1 MLRDLIENLIWA
13 KEDGSKKD
21 IRNAYADLI
30 RVGVDKVSADL
41 MASAVKSGA
50 VDGERLEEMS
60 VKLVEPEQEE
70 DKNENEEILDSGE
83 IVAQVLKTTERYK
96 CDICGQ
102 SISFLDPAFT
112 GKLEVEDRENGPV
125 KEYIL
130 CSGCI
135 TRDEVKQ
142 RFPYVTI
149 NAERQH
155 EEGE

>member
-21 IRNAYADLI
+21 IRRAYADLL
-30 RVGVDKVSADL
+30 RVGVDKASADL
-41 MASAVKSGA
+41 MASAVESGA
-50 VDGERLEEMS
+50 VDGEQLEEMS
-60 VKLVEPEQEE
+60 VKLVETEQEE
-70 DKNENEEILDSGE
+70 DKNENEEIFDSGE

-112 GKLEVEDRENGPV
+112 GKLDVGADV

-130 CSGCI
+130 CSRCI

-155 EEGE
+155 EGE